1 MSEEKKHEKM
11 MARQRKIDDASV
23 ALILQALDNG
33 IALPNDPVY
42 KEMLEQ
48 YPHYQ
53 VKLEGRN
60 KKIKEIKDKI
70 EGKIPH
76 SQQQPKYKFEHLKGR
91 RNLSNK
97 FEGVIVDVQTV
108 KPEDDMEL

>member
-42 KEMLEQ
+42 KEMLE
-48 YPHYQ
+48 
-53 VKLEGRN
+53 
-60 KKIKEIKDKI
+60 
-70 EGKIPH
+70 
-76 SQQQPKYKFEHLKGR
+76 
-91 RNLSNK
+91 
-97 FEGVIVDVQTV
+97 
-108 KPEDDMEL
+108 